1 MTSTGSGKIVINE
14 VELNPTGYDDGNEWV
29 ELYNSDDNYIDISEW
44 VLQSTCGGRITD
56 IQIPTIPLIPPRG
69 FCVVVGCGQWL
80 DNDEELVILLNASGI
95 EVDRT
100 PYLDDTQDTDCSWS
114 RYPDGYDTDSNY
126 EWGFMKSSKG
136 GPASGDVCHPNGTR
150 VYFHISGIV
159 EGNIEPIEVT
169 TTGYKI
175 TPHSSYFADIRVN
188 ESNIRGRTAALDG
201 HYNSEEIIYNG
212 ERSVVNA
219 EPRMEKP
226 EYEEREFGIYG
237 VKNINYTG
245 ESICD
250 REYVGDELGDTR
262 YYSGANFLYNTKL
275 SKERIGTSLK
285 AHSEGIADLKYKQTD
300 SDGNVSREYFDR
312 YVGEFDI
319 ERHIETKFEDDIYR
333 SYYGPSEY
341 PNAIYID
348 GKLIYVGYCDA
359 VYYSNE
365 TTESDLDWLTCCF
378 GVNDYSLVGSKNSNV
393 YHYAWCAYAR
403 MVPPENRICFSSPE
417 DAKSKGYRPCE
428 ICCPKDSWSGRYD
441 PCMNSTNPF
450 HICPG

>member
-1 MTSTGSGKIVINE
+1 M
-14 VELNPTGYDDGNEWV
+14 
-29 ELYNSDDNYIDISEW
+29 ELYNSGDNYIDISEW

-114 RYPDGYDTDSNY
+114 RYPDGYDTDGNY

-136 GPASGDVCHPNGTR
+136 EPASGDVCHPNGTR

-159 EGNIEPIEVT
+159 EGDIEPIEVT

-175 TPHSSYFADIRVN
+175 SPHSSYFADIRVN

-201 HYNSEEIIYNG
+201 HFNSEEIIYNG

-219 EPRMEKP
+219 EPRTIKP
-226 EYEEREFGIYG
+226 EYAEREFGIYG
-237 VKNINYTG
+237 IKNINYTG
-245 ESICD
+245 KSICD
-250 REYVGDELGDTR
+250 REYVGSELGDTR

-275 SKERIGTSLK
+275 SKERIGTSLT
-285 AHSEGIADLKYKQTD
+285 AHSEGVTDLKYKQID
-300 SDGNVSREYFDR
+300 LEGNISREYFDR

-319 ERHIETKFEDDIYR
+319 ERHIETKFENDTDKYYYGLSYKDISIYLNKNLMYFNRSQNCIDIY
-333 SYYGPSEY
+333 Y
-341 PNAIYID
+341 
-348 GKLIYVGYCDA
+348 
-359 VYYSNE
+359 NE
-365 TTESDLDWLTCCF
+365 TLESSWLTCCF
-378 GVNDYSLVGSKNSNV
+378 GDYSLVGSKYSNV

-403 MVPPENRICFSSPE
+403 MIPPENRICFLNPE

-428 ICCPKDSWSGRYD
+428 VCCPKDSWSGRYD